1 MYIFNLIKE
10 INIWRKVRSIAK
22 ENRKDLNESGFRID
36 WVGRIYTVINL
47 PEEVVNQPFSKEG
60 YILMKLREYD
70 KLFLNMGI
78 ADVIAPEIKEIP
90 DAGAYLLILSPDR
103 DYIRFKPFIWSLIK
117 MSVFLLIIRIFYIIL
132 SKYWLTIF
140 ENIERFFNLI
150 F

>member
-78 ADVIAPEIKEIP
+78 ADVIAPEIK
-90 DAGAYLLILSPDR
+90 
-103 DYIRFKPFIWSLIK
+103 
-117 MSVFLLIIRIFYIIL
+117 
-132 SKYWLTIF
+132 
-140 ENIERFFNLI
+140 
-150 F
+150 